1 MKLLSITLIILMASC
16 SSSSRRELEAFE
28 ETRVC
33 SGNSLRYYK
42 SKKLTT
48 DRKRKSGEA
57 QIQQE
62 MAKLQPLIQQC
73 YEEELLR
80 TQRDIEFHLCFI
92 AGFDRRGRWDYYQ
105 FSSDEKD
112 LTAAM
117 KYCLEDLR
125 KKVRVKLRN
134 VKILQPFTLVL
145 KKKNES

>member
-1 MKLLSITLIILMASC
+1 MVLAGCSTLGEKL
-16 SSSSRRELEAFE
+16 EPFE
-28 ETRVC
+28 PSRVC
-33 SGNSLRYYK
+33 STNSLKYY
-42 SKKLTT
+42 SVGKLTT
-48 DRKRKSGEA
+48 DRKRKSSET
-57 QIQQE
+57 QIQKE
-62 MAKLQPLIQQC
+62 MLKLQPLVQQC

-125 KKVRVKLRN
+125 KKVKIRLRN
-134 VKILQPFTLVL
+134 VKILQPFTLQL
-145 KKKNES
+145 KKK